1 MAPSPLLAHVA
12 RASDDDDDDDDGA
25 TARVAARG
33 LARELAEAT
42 TSGREDVAR
51 AIRTLCDAM
60 THAQAQDEL
69 ARGIVAIARSG
80 NASASACATELAS
93 GAASAR
99 TRANVRALTRGMV
112 ELCCAFG
119 DGELARECGVGS
131 GHPLVR
137 ALKAHSDAGAG
148 LLEATASKL
157 ARGSISDFNA
167 LRQFVFRALLEHP
180 APAPRSS
187 FAMLLHARLMG
198 IASGRGENARAVL
211 GVCVEALGA
220 YRAPTSESRSWIAC
234 AAAEIIDAIEC
245 RLFDVEDA
253 SAREVV
259 PLLAEGLVRQTRA
272 AARSGDSVVPF
283 VGALTRLSE
292 LGDVSVCG
300 ELLPCLSLVH
310 SAEETSALLAL
321 LAPYFPTSGPAR
333 ALGALHASSA
343 FMLPGESG
351 ARLALSLAT
360 LRDDDSARNVESS
373 RPLGQLGNA
382 TRDGFVSAA
391 LEGNWDDGDTAT
403 LAACI
408 RIDVDVKS
416 PSLEVACL
424 SHPVPSIRECAA
436 ETLGRK
442 LGGKRSQGSSNIT
455 ATLLHLREACKKS
468 SNARHAKSTLAS
480 LNALA
485 TGASN
490 FMAAPVVLRAISPLM
505 STKPGEKSPDA
516 RLHALA
522 LRLLAEMWVH
532 NRELGPRL
540 RGALEEASHSH
551 EREVMIGCAA
561 AVAAAAKA
569 HPFRA
574 AELVIPMQGC
584 LKSDWPEAQALALEA
599 IDSMCAHDALDFLPA
614 FKVVTRHIPSLP
626 QHPLVARK
634 WIRLIRHGGRDGASF
649 PEATATLIDTVWNAI
664 KTSRD
669 ARVRH
674 EAWTSLSGYDPD
686 FIIENGSPTPA
697 EIAASALSES
707 LGEES
712 FVGATRMLRTM
723 TKHEASLLSRTALVA
738 RESQQVSH
746 PPPSDPL
753 IYRVTQTLPKKLLD
767 SQPCSCARLLL
778 FRPHKGKS
786 EATRSVDENSQR
798 RSRAEAYRTEFKR
811 AIKQVFW
818 SGVWHVN
825 LVTRAWAR
833 FARRWFDAEVS
844 ARTAEN
850 GLDELYA
857 EVRASINA
865 TAMEALRDISMPDEL
880 QNIALLLATPVL
892 VGNGGLGAG
901 LVDLLLSLLEEK
913 SSIVGAERGLYVALS
928 LAAGT
933 LEDRGDAQRPK
944 KVAEIMMKQ
953 ISDCRIDGAS
963 TMGVT
968 AEALGLMCREL
979 SSGVLLG
986 GSSSSWR
993 LDLVRRIYSFLGAA
1007 LVALGEPFMDVL
1019 KVHPANDIILPPKGD
1034 LSDAVCGVYTG
1045 LSRAAYALDVF
1056 EDEKAMTNTLAII
1069 DSLIGATSCGRF
1081 PESIVLPVAVKLLL
1095 NHRHN
1100 IESEALALKALR
1112 TTHDSEKPAIR
1123 AVAGMILGIML
1134 DHGCAI
1140 PIQTVQ
1146 EVIARVTSMVRDD
1159 MATSFDRSIG
1169 VLSLS
1174 GVLGSAWDSH
1184 DVSVAGTFDEGAV
1197 FSAPLLWGG
1206 DKSKI
1211 EAKRVLKTLESI
1223 AYAPSDIVS
1232 KALRDL
1238 TIWTLAGVSDR
1249 AAQIAVTIGPR
1260 SIDSKSS
1267 VPKDTVIGFMMHVL
1281 LDNVVSC
1288 PSREQLNGATLAL
1301 DVLRELA
1308 RLPNAG
1314 WSNALH
1320 RWWRV
1325 ATSSGDVDKVEKNAL
1340 QCVCLRMCRAHPEAS
1355 IGRDVLESLIAL
1367 SDADLFNLAPE
1378 AQRLVMLS
1386 APYACA
1392 LRSETGGSAIKRF
1405 TQMAFSPHASDG
1417 CVESLWNG
1425 LIDISESET
1434 ATAAVCELVSRLSL
1448 TDTRTLDAV
1457 STCVSQ
1463 FTSSVLREQVVK
1475 KLALDVKPIVC
1486 ARLYN
1491 AGQVASEMLTSL
1503 ATWPKATRTVTLRA
1517 TAGHLTTTSNSLRA
1531 QMIHE
1536 AANLTDVD
1544 AIPCIAILA
1553 VAWGPTSS
1561 LLSMTSTEQC
1571 ILALPYTLSHLLRG
1585 ELSGMVETL
1594 VSCLLRNLNGDYS
1607 KVATDTL
1614 LELRDDVT
1622 PALWSQ
1628 IVDSTH

>member
-12 RASDDDDDDDDGA
+12 RADGDGDDDDGA

-42 TSGREDVAR
+42 TTGREDVAR
-51 AIRTLCDAM
+51 AVRTLCEAT
-60 THAQAQDEL
+60 THARAQDEL

-80 NASASACATELAS
+80 NASASALATELAS

-99 TRANVRALTRGMV
+99 TRANVRALTRALV

-119 DGELARECGVGS
+119 DGELAGECARGS

-333 ALGALHASSA
+333 ALGAMHASAA

-360 LRDDDSARNVESS
+360 LRNDDSARNVENS
-373 RPLGQLGNA
+373 RLMGYA

-391 LEGNWDDGDTAT
+391 LAANWDDGDATET

-408 RIDVDVKS
+408 RNDVDVRS
-416 PSLEVACL
+416 PSLELACL

-442 LGGKRSQGSSNIT
+442 LGGKRPQGLSNIT
-455 ATLLHLREACKKS
+455 ATLLHLRAACEKS
-468 SNARHAKSTLAS
+468 SSARHAKSTLAS

-485 TGASN
+485 AGASN
-490 FMAAPVVLRAISPLM
+490 FMAAPAVLRAISPLM
-505 STKPGEKSPDA
+505 STNPGEKSPEA

-522 LRLLAEMWVH
+522 LRLLAEMWIH

-551 EREVMIGCAA
+551 EREVTVGCAA

-664 KTSRD
+664 KTSKD

-674 EAWTSLSGYDPD
+674 EAWNSLSEYDPE
-686 FIIENGSPTPA
+686 FIIENDSPTPA

-707 LGEES
+707 FGEES

-811 AIKQVFW
+811 AIRQVFW
-818 SGVWHVN
+818 SGSWHVN
-825 LVTRAWAR
+825 LVTRAWTR

-865 TAMEALRDISMPDEL
+865 TAMEALQDVSMPDEL

-892 VGNGGLGAG
+892 VGNGGLGAA

-913 SSIVGAERGLYVALS
+913 SSIVGAERGLYVALG

-933 LEDRGDAQRPK
+933 LEDRGDAQRPN

-953 ISDCRIDGAS
+953 ISDCRIDGAL

-979 SSGVLLG
+979 SSNVLPG

-993 LDLVRRIYSFLGAA
+993 LDLVRRIYSFLGAT
-1007 LVALGEPFMDVL
+1007 LVALGEPFIDVL
-1019 KVHPANDIILPPKGD
+1019 KVQPANDIISPPKGD

-1045 LSRAAYALDVF
+1045 LSRAACALDVF
-1056 EDEKAMTNTLAII
+1056 EDDKAMTNTLAII
-1069 DSLIGATSCGRF
+1069 NWLIGATSCGRF
-1081 PESIVLPVAVKLLL
+1081 PGSIALPVAVKSLL

-1100 IESEALALKALR
+1100 TESEVLALKALR
-1112 TTHDSEKPAIR
+1112 TTHDSEQPAIR
-1123 AVAGMILGIML
+1123 AVAGIILGVTL

-1146 EVIARVTSMVRDD
+1146 EIIARVTSTVRDD

-1174 GVLGSAWDSH
+1174 GVLGSAWDGH

-1223 AYAPSDIVS
+1223 AYAPGDIVS

-1260 SIDSKSS
+1260 STDSKSS
-1267 VPKDTVIGFMMHVL
+1267 VPKDTIIGFIMHAL

-1340 QCVCLRMCRAHPEAS
+1340 QCACLRMCRAHPEAS
-1355 IGRDVLESLIAL
+1355 IGRDVLELLVAL
-1367 SDADLFNLAPE
+1367 SDADFFNLAPE
-1378 AQRLVMLS
+1378 TQRLAMLS

-1392 LRSETGGSAIKRF
+1392 LRSETGASAIKRF

-1425 LIDISESET
+1425 LIDVSESET

-1491 AGQVASEMLTSL
+1491 AGQVASETLTSL

-1517 TAGHLTTTSNSLRA
+1517 TVGHLTTSSNSLRA

-1553 VAWGPTSS
+1553 AAWGPTSA
-1561 LLSMTSTEQC
+1561 LLSMTSIEQC

-1585 ELSGMVETL
+1585 ELSGMMETL
-1594 VSCLLRNLNGDYS
+1594 VSCLLRNLNGKYS

-1622 PALWSQ
+1622 LALWSQ